1 MTLTTAAAATLGRL
15 QYTTQ
20 VTWTRAQLGL
30 LPATNVVE
38 LAIAAGVEVSAAPG
52 DEAQIEL
59 DGGDGAATVITGT
72 VSAVRRGALE
82 TVVTV
87 VDGGVALARLRP
99 YQTFEGLG
107 AAQVVSQLADA
118 AGVDT
123 GPLIAL
129 GQTAAFVA
137 QPRRTGVEQVAHL
150 ADLSGAVAGIDGDGR
165 LTLSVWPI
173 GLPTVAMRA
182 DREFV
187 SLRTGV
193 LAAPPAFAAVG
204 SGGAGVALAPD
215 AWVPSTTALTT
226 SDDPGAELTWRS
238 DPVLRAQVDVTLA
251 QQGLDQRRAAAT
263 TTLQAECWLQ
273 PARRPGDVVQ
283 LQETDGQG
291 GPWLLTHVVHEL
303 SCRGARSTLR
313 ALGVG
318 ASAGSLLD
326 AVGGLL

>member
-1 MTLTTAAAATLGRL
+1 MTLTTAAIATLGRL

-20 VTWTRAQLGL
+20 IIWARAQLVL
-30 LPATNVVE
+30 LPATNVLE
-38 LAIAAGVEVSAAPG
+38 LGIAAGVEVSAAPG
-52 DEAQIEL
+52 DEAEVEL
-59 DGGDGAATVITGT
+59 DGGDGAATVMTGT
-72 VSAVRRGALE
+72 VSAVRRGTRE

-107 AAQVVSQLADA
+107 AAQVMSKLADA
-118 AGVDT
+118 VGVET
-123 GPLIAL
+123 GSLLAL

-137 QPRRTGVEQVAHL
+137 QPRRTGAEQVAHL
-150 ADLSGAVAGIDGDGR
+150 ADLSGAVAGIDGDGK
-165 LTLSVWPI
+165 LAVSLWPI

-182 DREFV
+182 DREFL
-187 SLRTGV
+187 SLRTSV
-193 LAAPPAFAAVG
+193 LAPLPAFAAVG

-226 SDDPGAELTWRS
+226 SADASAELTWRS

-251 QQGLDQRRAAAT
+251 QQGLDQRRAAAGST
-263 TTLQAECWLQ
+263 MQAECWLQ

-283 LQETDGQG
+283 LQETDGQE
-291 GPWLLTHVVHEL
+291 GPWLLTHVIHEL
-303 SCRGARSTLR
+303 SCGGARSTLR
-313 ALGVG
+313 AVGVG